1 MRFCAPGGSCSVGSC
16 RAAVWPCCCCC
27 RCVTLQL
34 SAERTG
40 CSRGGH
46 RPSNDLSLVWASHL
60 TQSTDAMLCNS
71 NRVGRSDRPPEPG
84 RRVIRPCQV
93 FLRVCSALKPVKTT
107 RPGATVGRRIARFSF
122 NVCLQPFKGPFTERM
137 DIFETALEKKTRLHK
152 VVFKKIPVYTETL
165 ETTETL

>member
-1 MRFCAPGGSCSVGSC
+1 MRFCAPRGSCSVGSC
-16 RAAVWPCCCCC
+16 RAAVRPCCCCC

-46 RPSNDLSLVWASHL
+46 RPSNDLSPVWASHL

-84 RRVIRPCQV
+84 RRVIQPCQH
-93 FLRVCSALKPVKTT
+93 FSASLLGTEDHETRRDSRQTDCQVLIQCTSPARGSPLTERWIFLKPHSGKRKRVYTKLY
-107 RPGATVGRRIARFSF
+107 
-122 NVCLQPFKGPFTERM
+122 C
-137 DIFETALEKKTRLHK
+137 
-152 VVFKKIPVYTETL
+152 KKIPVYTENAGNN
-165 ETTETL
+165 

>member
-1 MRFCAPGGSCSVGSC
+1 MRFCAPAGSCSVGSC
-16 RAAVWPCCCCC
+16 RAAVWPCCCCCC

-122 NVCLQPFKGPFTERM
+122 NVCLQPFEGPFTERW
-137 DIFETALEKKTRLHK
+137 IFLKRHSEKKNTFTQSCIQKDSCLHGNAGNN
-152 VVFKKIPVYTETL
+152 
-165 ETTETL
+165 